1 MAKKVNNA
9 IPPDIPENRDG
20 AGRFRPGSSGNPK
33 GRPKLPKEVKEMFKA
48 ATADAAQL
56 LIDTMNDPDADLK
69 LRIDCAEK
77 VIERVYGKPPQPI
90 DGNVDG
96 TLVIE
101 LAGEIR
107 DYAG

>member
-1 MAKKVNNA
+1 M
-9 IPPDIPENRDG
+9 
-20 AGRFRPGSSGNPK
+20 
-33 GRPKLPKEVKEMFKA
+33 LKA
-48 ATADAAQL
+48 ATPDAAKL
-56 LIDTMNDPDADLK
+56 LIDTMSNQEVDLK

-77 VIERVYGKPPQPI
+77 VIERVYGKPTQPI